1 MKKIC
6 LLLSMLLVLTSL
18 SVPALADTATEGA
31 ASMSVTEDKLM
42 IFSEDFQTLRNYNN
56 VLGAY
61 NRTDN
66 AFLPTGWA
74 DARNLAAFTKSA
86 DKTSGY
92 ALTPNYTDYWNNDDL
107 SIFTSDNSNGGWT
120 KASLHYHTNASGIE
134 GNIALG
140 ISTSQGGAAYNGSNG
155 AGAEHGGYVKYFTNG
170 AATGD
175 FTLEFDV
182 LVKNGGGWSL
192 GLIPYDNYDAA
203 ITYGSYGNSAA
214 NPTKNYA
221 WNRDNNWAASQYLYE
236 RATLSHVIGQM
247 KGDDSLYVPTG
258 VGKAF
263 NATNFTPLK
272 DEDGNN
278 VTMNN
283 NFTAAGDASPL
294 NHIKIDFHLSSGV
307 HKVTVTDGALGT
319 TNTYDWVDNTP
330 GRFEKGV
337 MGVTLRKYN
346 DTDALWSRVL
356 FDNIQV
362 YKKNAYFI
370 DQDFAGYNTT
380 SNRNPGGWYRW
391 HDQLARKGTVANTV
405 MTNTLVNST
414 AGVTGEADDY
424 AMKLNAV
431 SGDLMQNIYM
441 TLFSKPAFGG
451 HPTSIEFDLKSDA
464 DTSWQLHQL
473 DQEYIFALKGYN
485 ETGTKE
491 NGGLLEV
498 GATWKTFS
506 ANNAILGY
514 SGWNGSKDFAA
525 NQIMGAKTGI
535 AGNTYRASDASG
547 KGLDITYGS
556 AYNWAYSGGV
566 DLDDGFGGV
575 FYYPESEAEGKWNHY
590 RVTVIPENTTTKYE
604 VAIWPSGMTE
614 DEANADGVAYYGY
627 AQTNRNSISKP
638 MSGVGFLALSDSTT
652 ATGSIAIDN
661 LKVYEAKARYEE
673 AEDITYY
680 DEVTEYQNAAIEGV
694 TVEYADGT
702 VAPLTNNS
710 IISKAAKRL
719 AVKFTEPV
727 AMHSGAERSQILNEC
742 MTSTVANTDT
752 KGDWTEEDKRYF
764 SVYDTVDK
772 AITLRRNYSIGERNI
787 ATLPTVKKY
796 LAANRYSFYIELTED
811 MFTENK
817 DYVLTISPNIAFQN
831 SAYSALTEGLE
842 INFATEVGNGF
853 EYNQISLVKAADST
867 PITTLE
873 EVKAELAANDNK
885 LTLMVNGANTT
896 AADITLSVLAAQYR
910 GGEDNKA
917 LEKVNLSDITLSPG
931 FIKNK
936 IYTIAVDPTW
946 INSDAGIDEMKCFLW
961 KLDSMIPAGDAVA
974 INK

>member
-6 LLLSMLLVLTSL
+6 LLLSIMLVLTSV
-18 SVPALADTATEGA
+18 SIPALADTAAGEVTTK
-31 ASMSVTEDKLM
+31 SVTEDKLM
-42 IFSEDFQTLRNYNN
+42 IFSEDFQDMRNYNN
-56 VLGAY
+56 VLGTY

-74 DARNLAAFTKSA
+74 DARNLAAFTASA
-86 DKTSGY
+86 DMTSGFK
-92 ALTPNYTDYWNNDDL
+92 LTPNYTDYWNNDDL
-107 SIFTSDNSNGGWT
+107 GIFTSDNGNGGWT
-120 KASLHYHTNASGIE
+120 KASLHFHNNVSGIQ

-140 ISTSQGGAAYNGSNG
+140 ISTSGGGAGYNSSNGS
-155 AGAEHGGYVKYFTNG
+155 GAEHGGFVKYFTNG
-170 AATGD
+170 VATGD

-182 LVKNGGGWSL
+182 LVKNGGQWSL

-203 ITYGSYGNSAA
+203 ITMGSYGSSSS

-221 WNRDNNWAASQYLYE
+221 WNRNNNWAANKYLLE

-247 KGDDSLYVPTG
+247 KNDASLYVPNG

-263 NATNFTPLK
+263 NTTNFAPLK
-272 DEDGNN
+272 DGNGNN
-278 VTMNN
+278 ATMTNT
-283 NFTAAGDASPL
+283 FTNGDSSQL
-294 NHIKIDFHLSSGV
+294 NHIKIEFNTTSGV

-319 TNTYDWVDNTP
+319 TNTYDWVDATP
-330 GRFEKGV
+330 GRFEKGI
-337 MGVTLRKYN
+337 MGITLRKYN

-380 SNRNPGGWYRW
+380 SNRIPGGWYRW
-391 HDQLARKGTVANTV
+391 LDQLARKGTVANTV
-405 MTNTLVNST
+405 LTNNLVNST
-414 AGVTGEADDY
+414 AGVTGESGDY

-431 SGDLMQNIYM
+431 NGNLMQEIYM
-441 TLFSKPAFGG
+441 TLFPKPAIGG

-491 NGGLLEV
+491 NGALLEP

-514 SGWNGSKDFAA
+514 SGWNGNKDFTA
-525 NQIMGAKTGI
+525 NQVMGAKTGVS
-535 AGNTYRASDASG
+535 GNTYRVSDASG
-547 KGLDITYGS
+547 KGFDITYGS
-556 AYNWAYSGGV
+556 YYNWAYTGGV
-566 DLDDGFGGV
+566 DLSDGYDGV
-575 FYYPESEAEGKWNHY
+575 FYYPESDAEGKWNHY
-590 RVTVIPENTTTKYE
+590 RVTVIPDGAKTKYE
-604 VAIWPSGMTE
+604 IAIYPSGMTE
-614 DEANADGVAYYGY
+614 DEANDEGKASYGY
-627 AQTNRNSISKP
+627 AETNRNSVSKP
-638 MSGVGFLALSDSTT
+638 MCGIGFLALSNSAT

-661 LKVYEAKARYEE
+661 LKVYEAKARYDE

-702 VAPLTNNS
+702 SAPLTNNS
-710 IISKAAKRL
+710 VISKAAKRL
-719 AVKFTEPV
+719 VVKFTEPV
-727 AMHSGAERSQILNEC
+727 AMQSGAERSQILNEC

-752 KGDWTEEDKRYF
+752 KSEWTEEDMRYF
-764 SVYDTVDK
+764 NVFDTIDK

-787 ATLPTVKKY
+787 ATLPEVKKY

-817 DYVLTISPNIAFQN
+817 GYVLTVSPNITFQN
-831 SAYSALTEGLE
+831 SAYSSLSEGLE
-842 INFATEVGNGF
+842 INFATEIGNGF
-853 EYNQISLVKAADST
+853 EYNQISLVKSADLQ
-867 PITTLE
+867 PITTIDE
-873 EVKAELAANDNK
+873 IKAELAANDNQ
-885 LTLMVNGANTT
+885 LTLKVNGANTT
-896 AADITLSVLAAQYR
+896 ATDITLTLLAAQYR
-910 GGEDNKA
+910 GGADDKS
-917 LEKVNLSDITLSPG
+917 LEKVNLSDITLTPG
-931 FIKNK
+931 FMKDK
-936 IYTIAVDPTW
+936 IYTITVDPTW
-946 INSDAGIDEMKCFLW
+946 VNSDAGIDELKCFLW
-961 KLDSMIPAGDAVA
+961 KLDTMIPVGDAVA
-974 INK
+974 ISK